1 MFPPPLSC
9 LFLLFGRPL
18 FLPFGKLPLPLLA
31 LEKRLYLREQDTG
44 QSLHLM
50 VGYPGA
56 VVVGFLFPRHLAA
69 PCSKP
74 FLVKQ
79 VALKHCPVVEQEA
92 APCVLWYLLGG
103 AGIVQDDLRENA
115 GRRSS
120 PLIQCLLSNGHFP
133 AAKNGE
139 RFRRHCVSQRGTIPR
154 RGESRLHPLS
164 GAG

>member
-56 VVVGFLFPRHLAA
+56 IVVGFLLAWHGIT
-69 PCSKP
+69 PLEP

-79 VALKHCPVVEQEA
+79 IALEYCAISREEA
-92 APCVLWYLLGG
+92 APCVLGYLIGG

>member
-9 LFLLFGRPL
+9 LFPLFGLLLRFSL
-18 FLPFGKLPLPLLA
+18 GVFPLPLLA

-44 QSLHLM
+44 QSLHFM

-56 VVVGFLFPRHLAA
+56 VVVGFLLAWHEIT
-69 PCSKP
+69 PLEL

-79 VALKHCPVVEQEA
+79 IALEYCAISREEA
-92 APCVLWYLLGG
+92 APCVLGYLIGG

-154 RGESRLHPLS
+154 RGDSRLHPS
-164 GAG
+164 PGTG